1 MPARVGDPASGLRTD
16 TQRNRMLLVAAAGR
30 LFSAG
35 SPATM
40 AEVAG
45 EAGIS
50 TATAYRHFPSVDEA
64 LAAYRFE
71 VGRELFEF
79 TTAQEASG
87 VDLLGRVCAHWVQL
101 VVRHGASMIHTR
113 SAEGYLARLRDG
125 AYYLTVQAEA
135 LRRPLAEAAQELE
148 VTASGQEAM
157 FLWNVFFD
165 PREIFDL
172 INSVGLTPD
181 QASARLVRTFTAA
194 LRGWSAR
201 QDLS

>member
-1 MPARVGDPASGLRTD
+1 MPALVGDPASGLRTD
-16 TQRNRMLLVAAAGR
+16 TQRNRTLLVAAAGR

-35 SPATM
+35 SPPTM

-50 TATAYRHFPSVDEA
+50 TATAYRHFSSVDET
-64 LAAYRFE
+64 LAAYRFD
-71 VGRELFEF
+71 VGRELLEF
-79 TTAQEASG
+79 TTAQDATG
-87 VDLLGRVCAHWVQL
+87 VDLLDRVCAQWVQL

-135 LRRPLAEAAQELE
+135 LRRPLAEASRELK
-148 VTASGQEAM
+148 VQASAEEAM
-157 FLWNVFFD
+157 FLWNAFFD

-172 INSVGLTPD
+172 INSLGLTPA

>member
-1 MPARVGDPASGLRTD
+1 MPTQVLDPASGLRAD
-16 TQRNRMLLVAAAGR
+16 THRNRMLLVGAAGR

-50 TATAYRHFPSVDEA
+50 VATAYRHFSSVEEA

-71 VGRELFEF
+71 VGRELLDFSV
-79 TTAQEASG
+79 AQEAGG
-87 VDLLGRVCAHWVQL
+87 VDLLARVSAQWVQL
-101 VVRHGASMIHTR
+101 VVRHGGSMIHTR
-113 SAEGYLARLRDG
+113 SAEGYLARIREG

-135 LRRPLAEAAQELE
+135 LRRPLAEAAQDLGVAADGEGAL
-148 VTASGQEAM
+148 

-172 INSVGLTPD
+172 IYSLGLTPE
-181 QASARLVRTFTAA
+181 QASERLVRTFTAA
-194 LRGWSAR
+194 LRGWSR